1 MLTTLEGIYE
11 NGQIILNEQPA
22 IKRRVK
28 VIVTFMD
35 EKVDVVETSTISKP
49 STQLRGA
56 WKNAS
61 PDDKL
66 QINTYFDSIRNE
78 WERDI

>member
-35 EKVDVVETSTISKP
+35 EKTDIVEPATRNKP
-49 STQLRGA
+49 SAQLRGA
-56 WKNAS
+56 WKNVS
-61 PDDKL
+61 PEDK
-66 QINTYFDSIRNE
+66 QEINTYFDSIRNE